1 MRNTNRRTHFLCLCW
16 RSWKGRLVGLLP
28 APLGIREHEVN
39 NENKDEDEDTPCT
52 LLMLFECWVSLKQPL
67 ALHLWACPWWLSFTV
82 FTFYWGVVSWMR
94 WAEAVDWK
102 PAETSINSGNPVEG
116 RCSFTIII
124 ILVLILVIII
134 LWIDTARRC
143 RRRHILVFVYET
155 SGKSIKLPC
164 VIV

>member
-1 MRNTNRRTHFLCLCW
+1 MFSPRTFGFSHKMSCVVCLCW

-39 NENKDEDEDTPCT
+39 NENKDADEDTPGT

-67 ALHLWACPWWLSFTV
+67 ALHLWACPWLLSFTV

-102 PAETSINSGNPVEG
+102 PAETSIDLGNPVEG
-116 RCSFTIII
+116 RCSPIII
-124 ILVLILVIII
+124 IIFVLILMII
-134 LWIDTARRC
+134 LWVPQYQPFSPKKMGLFHEQIIC
-143 RRRHILVFVYET
+143 LE
-155 SGKSIKLPC
+155 
-164 VIV
+164 

>member
-1 MRNTNRRTHFLCLCW
+1 MFSPRTFGFSHKMRNTNRRTHFLCLCW

-67 ALHLWACPWWLSFTV
+67 ALHLWACPWLLSFTV
-82 FTFYWGVVSWMR
+82 FTFYWGEGSWR

-102 PAETSINSGNPVEG
+102 
-116 RCSFTIII
+116 
-124 ILVLILVIII
+124 LVDTKHRLGESCFCPHPYDHSNR
-134 LWIDTARRC
+134 IDTARRC
-143 RRRHILVFVYET
+143 RRCH
-155 SGKSIKLPC
+155 
-164 VIV
+164 